1 MGNSL
6 MAPGSLARIGPNDL
20 VTNDPALMRRM
31 LAVRSPYRR
40 SDWYVGM
47 RFDPTRDNVESQK
60 DEEKHA
66 ELRSKIAA
74 GVRLFLPQLLRAY
87 S

>member
-1 MGNSL
+1 